1 MKREGS
7 GLNRSRCSREKEI
20 YKDNIGICGGKLR
33 FRFRLKSKFKYI
45 FAIALLILIIPS
57 IAAAP
62 SKSVLFIT
70 ISGRDNGINSLSISE
85 GLTNFAQAL
94 KNAGFE
100 VEEREFITLELLNR
114 YQVLVVH
121 DAAFYNPSYTPLI
134 KEFVNSG
141 GGLLIF
147 SQGISYSPFIE
158 LTQQFGVKVNQNMV
172 YHNGYVIEVSS
183 FGEHSIFKDIKAL
196 QGQFSSVTVEP
207 PAQAVARANVDSYT
221 TGEEKIIGT
230 APPVIAVSQL
240 GKGKVVIIGSYHIFR
255 NYDIAVKDNLKFGL
269 NCVEWLSTYEPAPT
283 PTPIPTPSPTPTP
296 TPMPSPTQT
305 PALTPSPTLTPTLTP
320 TKMPSFEAAMLVIA
334 LIFALKKKN

>member
-1 MKREGS
+1 M
-7 GLNRSRCSREKEI
+7 
-20 YKDNIGICGGKLR
+20 R
-33 FRFRLKSKFKYI
+33 FRLRLRLKSKFKYI
-45 FAIALLILIIPS
+45 FAIALLILIFPS

-94 KNAGFE
+94 KSAGYE
-100 VEEREFITLELLNR
+100 VEEKEFIIPEVLNQ
-114 YQVLVVH
+114 YQVLIVH

-147 SQGISYSPFIE
+147 SNGVSYQPFIE
-158 LTQQFGVKVNQNMV
+158 LTQQFGVKVNQNIV
-172 YHNGYVIEVSS
+172 YHNGYLIEVSS
-183 FGEHSIFKDIKAL
+183 FSDHAIFKDVKAL
-196 QGQFSSVTVEP
+196 QAQFSSVTIEP

-269 NCVEWLSTYEPAPT
+269 NCLEWLSTSESA
-283 PTPIPTPSPTPTP
+283 PIPTP
-296 TPMPSPTQT
+296 
-305 PALTPSPTLTPTLTP
+305 TPTLTP
-320 TKMPSFEAAMLVIA
+320 TPTPSPTSSPLPTLTPTATPTLIKMPSFEAILLVIA
-334 LIFALKKKN
+334 LGAFAFRKKN